1 MQFPTVTSPHLHD
14 PGHTGR
20 EMFRVMAA
28 LLPGL
33 AALTWYFGWGVV
45 VNATLATSAAILFE
59 AVAIGLRGRSVKTAL
74 GDGSALVTALLLT
87 AAIPPLLPWWTTV
100 VGIFFAIVVAKHL
113 YGGLGHNPFNP
124 AMVAY
129 VVLLISFPKEMTSWL
144 PPLGPSHWPLS
155 LGDTLHAVFLG
166 TLPSGVSM
174 DALTMASPLDYM
186 KVQLAMQSTIS
197 EILTAPSHG
206 LFGGLGWEWVDLAF
220 LAGGLWMIFRRTI
233 TWHIPAAMLGTL
245 FLLSLVFFLFNPD
258 RFAPPTFH
266 LFSGAAMLGAFFIA
280 TDPVTACTTERGRVI
295 YGIGIGAITYVIRTW
310 GGYPDGVAFGV
321 LLMNMAAPTIDY
333 YTQPRVFGKGVKKQQ
348 GERP

>member
-14 PGHTGR
+14 PGHTQR
-20 EMFRVMAA
+20 EMLRVSGA

-33 AALTWYFGWGVV
+33 AALTWFFGWGVPIHIVLAV
-45 VNATLATSAAILFE
+45 VTALVLE
-59 AVAIGLRGRSVKTAL
+59 AGVMVLRGRPIMSAV
-74 GDGSALVTALLLT
+74 GDGSAIVTALLLV
-87 AAIPPLLPWWTTV
+87 AAIPPLLPWWAVV
-100 VGIFFAIVVAKHL
+100 VGMFFAIVVAKHF
-113 YGGLGHNPFNP
+113 YGGLGYNPFNP

-144 PPLGPSHWPLS
+144 PPQDPGHWPLDL
-155 LGDTLHAVFLG
+155 LGATQAIFTG
-166 TLPSGVSM
+166 MLPSGVPV
-174 DALTMASPLDYM
+174 DALTMASPLDTM
-186 KVQLAMQSTIS
+186 KTQVALNVTVTEVLSS
-197 EILTAPSHG
+197 PGHG
-206 LFGGLGWEWVDLAF
+206 LFGGEGWEWVDIGF

-245 FLLSLVFFLFNPD
+245 FVISLAFFLFDPD

-280 TDPVTACTTERGRVI
+280 TDPITASTTERGRIV
-295 YGIGIGAITYVIRTW
+295 YGVGIGVLTYVIRTW

-333 YTQPRVFGKGVKKQQ
+333 YTQPRVFGQLRGGKRGDQ
-348 GERP
+348 R